1 VFICLA
7 PYLFYTVIFS
17 ALVYIQA
24 LVYADD
30 VVIIT
35 NNRGKLQQAVT
46 EWALLLEREE
56 WKSMHVRVK
65 Q

>member
-1 VFICLA
+1 
-7 PYLFYTVIFS
+7 
-17 ALVYIQA
+17 VYIQA